1 MDNGI
6 KKPIGR
12 RIKEIRLSKNITQ
25 QQLAEMIDIDQRSM
39 SAIECGTNF
48 PTKNLLKIANS
59 LGVELKELFDY
70 EHLEIDDS
78 QKFNQ
83 ISKLLYNLSSH
94 DLNIVYRLVKN
105 LV

>member
-1 MDNGI
+1 MDNCI
-6 KKPIGR
+6 KKLIGR

-78 QKFNQ
+78 QKINQ
-83 ISKLLYNLSSH
+83 ISKLLHNLSSN

>member
-6 KKPIGR
+6 KKLIGR

-39 SAIECGTNF
+39 SAIECGKNF

-78 QKFNQ
+78 QKINQ
-83 ISKLLYNLSSH
+83 ISKLLHNLSSH

>member
-1 MDNGI
+1 MENNI
-6 KKPIGR
+6 KKLLGR

-78 QKFNQ
+78 QKINQ

>member
-6 KKPIGR
+6 KKLIGR

-78 QKFNQ
+78 QKINQ
-83 ISKLLYNLSSH
+83 ISKLLHNLSSN

>member
-6 KKPIGR
+6 KKLIGR

-59 LGVELKELFDY
+59 LGGELKELFDY

-78 QKFNQ
+78 QKINQ
-83 ISKLLYNLSSH
+83 ISKFLHNLSSH

>member
-6 KKPIGR
+6 KKLIGR

-78 QKFNQ
+78 QKINQ